1 KRRKVRCVHL
11 VPETYP
17 AGAENQALALLRELR
32 ARDELALEV
41 VCFETGR
48 SHEKFLALD
57 IPVHVIGRRRRLS
70 IDFPRRVRALR
81 SIYADEPPEILQTWL
96 FEANVVG
103 LAAARRWPNTRV
115 IVGQRSG
122 AIQRT
127 MLAHQAFTRLLIKR
141 AD

>member
-1 KRRKVRCVHL
+1 MLSAAMSVGLAGDQACDRTVRSNDGKRRKVRCVHL

-41 VCFETGR
+41 VCFESGR
-48 SHEKFLALD
+48 SHQKFLALD

-70 IDFPRRVRALR
+70 MDFRRRVRALR
-81 SIYADEPPEILQTWL
+81 SIYADEPPDILHTWL

-103 LAAARRWPNTRV
+103 LAAA
-115 IVGQRSG
+115 
-122 AIQRT
+122 
-127 MLAHQAFTRLLIKR
+127 
-141 AD
+141 